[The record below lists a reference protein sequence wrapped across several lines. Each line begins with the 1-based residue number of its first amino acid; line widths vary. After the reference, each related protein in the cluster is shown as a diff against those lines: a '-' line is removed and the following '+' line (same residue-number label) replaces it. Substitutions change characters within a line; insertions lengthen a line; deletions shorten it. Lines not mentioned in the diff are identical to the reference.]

1 MTDGYSA
8 YTREQNSI
16 AAASSEYCRYDQEEG
31 DLWVERMDCRA
42 GWLAEWICEDFRAA
56 EGDEKRLQREFHR
69 HRPTALRAV
78 ELGFDRAWSYSSGEY
93 EGLIL
98 RNGNQVLRIEGNQID
113 LTGAKTLADIRAWL
127 AEGRRAD
134 THRPRAGEG
143 TCPYRGSKSGGALR
157 RAAGKRGRPRTPLRG
172 RISDCGVGPMP
183 HTRKGEE

>member
-1 MTDGYSA
+1 
-8 YTREQNSI
+8 
-16 AAASSEYCRYDQEEG
+16 
-31 DLWVERMDCRA
+31 MDCRA

-127 AEGRRAD
+127 AEGAQGPIP
-134 THRPRAGEG
+134 TGPRAGEG
-143 TCPYRGSKSGGALR
+143 TCPYRGANPAAALR
-157 RAAGKRGRPRTPLRG
+157 RAAGKARAATRDAPTG